1 MVEQKESESVEQVID
16 ADVDMVAP
24 EEEEVLDLDK
34 IIVVCLM
41 LPLISEDS
49 PTNT

>member
-16 ADVDMVAP
+16 VDVDMVAP

-49 PTNT
+49 LTNT